1 MMHDDLTALQAEE
14 AALEW
19 DHFGVDDAWELGNAI
34 RAIAHE
40 RGHGVMIDIRRAN
53 GMILFR
59 AALAGVTVDQD
70 DWVRRKSAVVFRFDT
85 SSALFAARMAA
96 AGFDPTQVGW
106 LDASD
111 YAVTGGSVPI
121 RVRGA
126 GVIAAVTISGL
137 SSEEDHALA
146 VEGIRAI
153 MAHATMG

>member
-1 MMHDDLTALQAEE
+1 MMDDDLTALQAEE
-14 AALEW
+14 AELEW
-19 DHFGVDDAWELGNAI
+19 DRFGVDDAWELGNAV

-40 RGHGVMIDIRRAN
+40 RGQSVTIDIRRVN

-59 AALAGVTVDQD
+59 TALAGVTVDQD

-106 LDASD
+106 LTAAD

-126 GVIAAVTISGL
+126 GVVAALTISGL

-146 VEGIRAI
+146 TEAIRAAI
-153 MAHATMG
+153 G

>member
-1 MMHDDLTALQAEE
+1 MMQDDLTALQAEDAE
-14 AALEW
+14 LEW
-19 DHFGVDDAWELGNAI
+19 TRFGVEEAWALGSAV
-34 RAIAHE
+34 RTLADG
-40 RGHGVMIDIRRAN
+40 RGHGVAIDIRRVN

-59 AALAGVTVDQD
+59 TALAGVTVDQD

-85 SSALFAARMAA
+85 SSALFAARMAQ

-106 LDASD
+106 LSAGD

-126 GVIAAVTISGL
+126 GVVAAITISGL
-137 SSEEDHALA
+137 SSEDDHALA

-153 MAHATMG
+153 IG

>member
-14 AALEW
+14 AELNW
-19 DHFGVDDAWELGNAI
+19 DQFGVDEAWELGSAV
-34 RAIAHE
+34 RAIAHK
-40 RGHGVMIDIRRAN
+40 RGHAVTIDIRRVN

-59 AALAGVTVDQD
+59 TALAGVTVDQD
-70 DWVRRKSAVVFRFDT
+70 DWVRRKSAVVFRFDI

-111 YAVTGGSVPI
+111 YAVAGGSVPI

-126 GVIAAVTISGL
+126 GVIAALTISGL

-153 MAHATMG
+153 VARVTRA